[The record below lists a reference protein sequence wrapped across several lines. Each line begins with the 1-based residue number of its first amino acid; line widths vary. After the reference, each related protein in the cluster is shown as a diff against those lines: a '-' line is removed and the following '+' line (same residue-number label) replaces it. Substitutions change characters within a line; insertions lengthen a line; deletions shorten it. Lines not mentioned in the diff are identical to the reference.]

1 MIIFAEL
8 LEDGDRIECLLEVIL
23 VLGRHILQEAHD
35 DLLAFCSQNL
45 LHLLLLSG
53 EDALVLCFVLVVFLV
68 GVFPLIHAGFKTCLF
83 GGLGL
88 DLNLEQL
95 DGQQRQRVV
104 RHVLHQPIKNGTF
117 RLEQQ
122 VLAHPLFIL
131 AEQEAND
138 LVEVAAEDWQ
148 HLFVLGLEE
157 VLDQRIKQTCVPL
170 RLRLL
175 GGWLLIFS
183 IWLLK
188 LEFGLLGL
196 LVLQIQLVNHRL
208 LLLLLV
214 LHYKFLFG
222 FRYTYIRFVETVS
235 DELVD
240 VVGFILALLIVAGLL
255 VFLDDGATI
264 DQRVRDHLRTSQNL
278 CGHVGELVR
287 NFVRVAVFR
296 SHRRILDQLLECC
309 LLAEEIG

>member
-45 LHLLLLSG
+45 LHFLLLCG
-53 EDALVLCFVLVVFLV
+53 EDALVFCFVLVVFLV

-83 GGLGL
+83 GGLSL

-104 RHVLHQPIKNGTF
+104 RHVLHQPIKNGTL

-122 VLAHPLFIL
+122 ILAHPLFIL
-131 AEQEAND
+131 AQQEAND

-148 HLFVLGLEE
+148 HLFIIGLEE

-183 IWLLK
+183 IRLLK
-188 LEFGLLGL
+188 LEFRLLGL
-196 LVLQIQLVNHRL
+196 LVLQIQLVNHSL
-208 LLLLLV
+208 LFLLLV
-214 LHYKFLFG
+214 LHLKSLLGLDTLTFVSLRLSLTSLLTSSASSWLFLSSPDSSSSLMMAPPSISEFEII
-222 FRYTYIRFVETVS
+222 FEQVRIS
-235 DELVD
+235 
-240 VVGFILALLIVAGLL
+240 A
-255 VFLDDGATI
+255 AT
-264 DQRVRDHLRTSQNL
+264 
-278 CGHVGELVR
+278 
-287 NFVRVAVFR
+287 
-296 SHRRILDQLLECC
+296 
-309 LLAEEIG
+309 